1 MIACALCRC
10 AALLLMGEVIMAMRH
25 SHSVRRLQSLPPQGV
40 VLRLPDPLDPG
51 SIVYIPSDENSFG
64 VLNYDAERALIAQY
78 KSVLDD
84 IIRWYLFEPDRIG
97 CQRFHAMR
105 ICRPSRD
112 GSYTSISS
120 QTQYICTQD
129 ELMLYAEAH
138 VRGEEHAGIEAMEDW
153 TRIYAVFLQHLGMTQ
168 LAADVRASLPSPVA
182 PLPALRPMLTSPT
195 VDDPSTN
202 PNHGP
207 GQSALQKRTSVAGLL
222 EVTTGTLIA
231 LVCAACTCG
240 AVSFVCISR
249 CRRTRGRRY
258 QKLELQDLDQLNED
272 DPSDKTISGEQ
283 ILPASATD
291 ILRAYAK
298 SKQPREQR
306 NEQKTTPSTCCQ

>member
-1 MIACALCRC
+1 
-10 AALLLMGEVIMAMRH
+10 MAPRL
-25 SHSVRRLQSLPPQGV
+25 SHSVRRLQSLPLQGV

-51 SIVYIPSDENSFG
+51 STVYIPSDENSFG
-64 VLNYDAERALIAQY
+64 VLNYEAERALITQY
-78 KSVLDD
+78 QSVLDD
-84 IIRWYLFEPDRIG
+84 IIRWFLSEPDRIG

-105 ICRPSRD
+105 ICRPPRN
-112 GSYTSISS
+112 GSYTS

-168 LAADVRASLPSPVA
+168 LAADVRATLPSPVER
-182 PLPALRPMLTSPT
+182 PIPPPALPPSLGSPI

-207 GQSALQKRTSVAGLL
+207 AQSALQKRTSIVAEGVL
-222 EVTTGTLIA
+222 EVTTGTLMA
-231 LVCAACTCG
+231 LVCGACTCG
-240 AVSFVCISR
+240 AASLICVSR

-258 QKLELQDLDQLNED
+258 QKVELQDPDQLDKED
-272 DPSDKTISGEQ
+272 PLEPTISGEQ
-283 ILPASATD
+283 LSPASPTD

-298 SKQPREQR
+298 FKQPREPAQR
-306 NEQKTTPSTCCQ
+306 TENNPVHTLRQPDRC